1 MPGTIVR
8 GPATL
13 SRPLSEFRFD
23 QAVEVAAR
31 VLGAQRGCLSQPLQ
45 DEAVGEGGEAHREA
59 VQVLGAELPFGD
71 ASFGQLQTRTGLAA
85 LELDPTG
92 PYAGPLLD
100 AVADVARLDAYA
112 AREVLHHPATRT
124 APSADRD
131 DALNAVITAAGLGA
145 GVLPGGH
152 RQSPPDAVAVA
163 VALALALALGARQS
177 PGGGTATHMSDRTQR
192 HGTPRSATQGEGPVF
207 EIGF

>member
-1 MPGTIVR
+1 V
-8 GPATL
+8 
-13 SRPLSEFRFD
+13 F
-23 QAVEVAAR
+23 
-31 VLGAQRGCLSQPLQ
+31 
-45 DEAVGEGGEAHREA
+45 
-59 VQVLGAELPFGD
+59 
-71 ASFGQLQTRTGLAA
+71 QTRTGLAA

-124 APSADRD
+124 APSADRE

-152 RQSPPDAVAVA
+152 RQSLSDAVAVA
-163 VALALALALGARQS
+163 VALALALPLAETELGHLLQDGKAAPDNPPEEVPQ
-177 PGGGTATHMSDRTQR
+177 PT
-192 HGTPRSATQGEGPVF
+192 
-207 EIGF
+207 

>member
-1 MPGTIVR
+1 V
-8 GPATL
+8 
-13 SRPLSEFRFD
+13 F
-23 QAVEVAAR
+23 
-31 VLGAQRGCLSQPLQ
+31 
-45 DEAVGEGGEAHREA
+45 
-59 VQVLGAELPFGD
+59 
-71 ASFGQLQTRTGLAA
+71 QTRTGLAA

-124 APSADRD
+124 APSTDRD

-152 RQSPPDAVAVA
+152 RQSLSDAVAVA
-163 VALALALALGARQS
+163 HALALPLAETELGHLLQDGKAAPDNPPEEVPQ
-177 PGGGTATHMSDRTQR
+177 PT
-192 HGTPRSATQGEGPVF
+192 
-207 EIGF
+207 

>member
-1 MPGTIVR
+1 V
-8 GPATL
+8 
-13 SRPLSEFRFD
+13 F
-23 QAVEVAAR
+23 
-31 VLGAQRGCLSQPLQ
+31 
-45 DEAVGEGGEAHREA
+45 
-59 VQVLGAELPFGD
+59 
-71 ASFGQLQTRTGLAA
+71 QTRTGLAA

-124 APSADRD
+124 APSTDRD

-152 RQSPPDAVAVA
+152 RQSLSDAVA
-163 VALALALALGARQS
+163 VALALALAETELGHLLQDGKAAPDNPPEEVPQ
-177 PGGGTATHMSDRTQR
+177 PT
-192 HGTPRSATQGEGPVF
+192 
-207 EIGF
+207 